1 MPDTPNSL
9 VGNEALQRTLEELH
23 ADQQRQ
29 DAATAALQQTL
40 NAMHKETV
48 NISLTTSDSGTP
60 ANLIGATV
68 TIRER
73 DTRNIIWQATWQGDT
88 LTAELTAEYR
98 YMVEFAPVSGYATP
112 VYQRYNAVFGN
123 VRTVTAQ
130 YIYLSDAVEVFYI
143 DDNINDPATK
153 ISGTVN
159 GPVAQWIRR
168 NSHRYLMKKTGD
180 GKAAICQLG
189 DSDSRYYFDGTPA
202 VLTGEQGDV
211 ITKWAPF
218 FFDVNEVST
227 HKWEIQLA
235 LTDVTGQMTR
245 WDDSQVLGTYEGYVQ
260 DGKLY
265 SRSGVES
272 TGGLSQATFKA
283 YARARGKGYTIMK
296 WMQHN
301 IHALLFYSV
310 YGHTNAQAKVGS
322 GTSSYTKAT
331 GQTDAL
337 GMEDTVNGGNG
348 SSGSINNYGVENSH
362 GNKAEWIDNVTV
374 DYAAT
379 GNVFHITEDDG
390 TVRDVVTQAGAD
402 AYVWPTKMVL
412 GKHFDLIAAPDNI
425 PGGDSTGYCDGFYLS
440 TASARVVYVSSYNAV
455 SHGGVA
461 YANADSAASLAYAS
475 VCVRLAFQG
484 ELTEYDDVT
493 AFIELNEV
501 A

>member
-1 MPDTPNSL
+1 MPGTPNSI
-9 VGNEALQRTLEELH
+9 VGYEALQCTLEELH

-29 DAATAALQQTL
+29 DAVTADLQQTL

-48 NISLTTSDSGTP
+48 NISLTTSASGTP

-98 YMVEFAPVSGYATP
+98 YMVEFSPVSGYSVPAL
-112 VYQRYNAVFGN
+112 QRYDAAFGN

-130 YIYLSDAVEVFYI
+130 YIYISDAIEVFYI

-168 NSHRYLMKKTGD
+168 NSHRYLMKKTGE
-180 GKAAICQLG
+180 GTAAICQLG

-235 LTDVTGQMTR
+235 LSDVTGQMTR
-245 WDDSQVLGTYEGYVQ
+245 WNDSQVLGTYEGYVQ

-265 SRSGVES
+265 SRSGVAS
-272 TGGLSQATFKA
+272 KGGVSQATFKV

-301 IHALLFYSV
+301 IHALLTYSV
-310 YGHTNAQAKVGS
+310 YGHTNVQAKVGS
-322 GTSSYTKAT
+322 GTNSYTKAT

-362 GNKAEWIDNVTV
+362 GNKSEWIDNVTV
-374 DYAAT
+374 DYADT

-390 TVRDVVTQAGAD
+390 SVRDVVTQVGAD
-402 AYVWPTKMVL
+402 AHVWPTKMVL
-412 GKHFDLIAAPDNI
+412 GKHFDLIAAPDNVV
-425 PGGDSTGYCDGFYLS
+425 GGDSTGYCDGFYLS
-440 TASARVVYVSSYNAV
+440 TSSARVVYVSYNSANSY
-455 SHGGVA
+455 GGVA
-461 YANADSAASLAYAS
+461 YASAYGADTFTHPSIGA
-475 VCVRLAFQG
+475 RLAFQG

>member
-1 MPDTPNSL
+1 MPATPNSL
-9 VGNEALQRTLEELH
+9 VGNEALQCTLEGLH

-29 DAATAALQQTL
+29 DAVTADLQQTL

-48 NISLTTSDSGTP
+48 NISLTTSASGTP
-60 ANLIGATV
+60 ADLIGAIV

-73 DTRNIIWQATWQGDT
+73 DTSNILWQGTWQGDT

-98 YMVEFAPVSGYATP
+98 YSVEFAPVSGYSVLAS
-112 VYQRYNAVFGN
+112 QRYNAVFGN

-130 YIYLSDAVEVFYI
+130 YIYLSDAVDVFCI

-168 NSHRYLMKKTGD
+168 NSHRYLMKKTGE
-180 GKAAICQLG
+180 GKAAICQLD
-189 DSDSRYYFDGTPA
+189 DSDSRYYFDGSPA
-202 VLTGEQGDV
+202 ILTGEQGDV

-227 HKWEIQLA
+227 HRWEILLA

-245 WDDSQVLGTYEGYVQ
+245 WNDSQVLGTYEGCVQ
-260 DGKLY
+260 NDKLY
-265 SRSGVES
+265 SRSGVAS
-272 TGGLSQATFKA
+272 TGGMSQANFKA
-283 YARARGKGYTIMK
+283 CARARGKGYTIMK

-301 IHALLFYSV
+301 IHALLTYSV
-310 YGHTNAQAKVGS
+310 YGHTNVQAKVGS
-322 GTSSYTKAT
+322 GTSNYTKTT

-337 GMEDTVNGGNG
+337 GMEDTVKGGNG
-348 SSGSINNYGVENSH
+348 SSGSINNYGLENSH

-379 GNVFHITEDDG
+379 GNIFHITEDDG
-390 TVRDVVTQAGAD
+390 TVRDVVTQVGAN
-402 AYVWPTKMVL
+402 ANVWPTKMVL
-412 GKHFDLIAAPDNI
+412 GKHFDLIAAPDSI
-425 PGGDSTGYCDGFYLS
+425 VGGDSTGYCDGFYLS
-440 TASARVVYVSSYNAV
+440 TSSARVVCVSNNYANSY
-455 SHGGVA
+455 GGVA
-461 YANADSAASLAYAS
+461 YAYANYAATGTGAS
-475 VCVRLAFQG
+475 IGARLAFQG